1 MAVSPSEFSE
11 YISTN
16 LQSPKTLKEI
26 KKDFEKA
33 GDDNM
38 EQLIRNFVAQNK
50 LHQKFI
56 QSINSTV
63 FIIGPPATSANASMF
78 NSPFKS
84 PVRASKCSKE
94 QFNNQSTDPNSSSAA
109 QLLNEIDKLK
119 LKLTQTNEAVSL
131 LSQNYSKDELDLHI
145 RKLHEYNEIKDVGQ
159 ILLGKIA
166 ETKGVT
172 TSNLYEQYGLTLN
185 D

>member
-26 KKDFEKA
+26 KKEFEKA

-38 EQLIRNFVAQNK
+38 EQLIKNFVAQNK

-63 FIIGPPATSANASMF
+63 FIIEPPATLANASVF

-84 PVRASKCSKE
+84 PVHASKCSKE

-119 LKLTQTNEAVSL
+119 LTQANEAVSL

-145 RKLHEYNEIKDVGQ
+145 RKLQRCWPNFAWQ
-159 ILLGKIA
+159 N
-166 ETKGVT
+166 
-172 TSNLYEQYGLTLN
+172 SRN
-185 D
+185 